1 MSAVESRFEALRTT
15 NIPLFG
21 RKDEFEL
28 LMQRWQKAK
37 EGHGSVVLMS
47 GEPGIGKSRIVHS
60 VQDALATQPH
70 TRLSYSCSPHH
81 QDSALF
87 PITSQLERAAG
98 FSRSDALEE
107 KLIKLE
113 TLLAQAID
121 DLEKVVPAL
130 AQLL

>member
-70 TRLSYSCSPHH
+70 TRLSYS
-81 QDSALF
+81 AR
-87 PITSQLERAAG
+87 PIIRIAPC
-98 FSRSDALEE
+98 SRS
-107 KLIKLE
+107 
-113 TLLAQAID
+113 Q
-121 DLEKVVPAL
+121 VSSNVRPAL
-130 AQLL
+130 AEATRSRRS